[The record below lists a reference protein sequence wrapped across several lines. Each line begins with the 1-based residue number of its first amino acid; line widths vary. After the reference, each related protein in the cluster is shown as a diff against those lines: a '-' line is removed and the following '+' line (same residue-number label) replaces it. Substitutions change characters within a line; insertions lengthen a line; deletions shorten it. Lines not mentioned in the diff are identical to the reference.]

1 MFGAILYYLY
11 MGGNQMKKIHEAA
24 TIYFH
29 GNAAVYTGKSE
40 TLYRQTCYEIRLTE
54 GHLKGQTKWT
64 YRTPKE

>member
-1 MFGAILYYLY
+1 
-11 MGGNQMKKIHEAA
+11 MKKIHEAA